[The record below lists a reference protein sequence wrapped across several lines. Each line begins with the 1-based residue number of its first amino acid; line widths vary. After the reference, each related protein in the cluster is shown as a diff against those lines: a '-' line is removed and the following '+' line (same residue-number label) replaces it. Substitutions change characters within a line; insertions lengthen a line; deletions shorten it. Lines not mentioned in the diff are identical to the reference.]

1 MLIPKNPELVIE
13 RSANGVPIRYC
24 LDATTERAMQNQRL
38 AAMAVSPMLVYAAY
52 KLDGPLWLRAIIGA
66 SGAACFYSSLMA
78 YRVVR
83 QAEKL

>member
-1 MLIPKNPELVIE
+1 
-13 RSANGVPIRYC
+13 
-24 LDATTERAMQNQRL
+24 
-38 AAMAVSPMLVYAAY
+38 MAVSPMLVYAAY